1 MGFPKQQAI
10 AAYYRCHKNIES
22 AMNHLLGMPET
33 DMGESL
39 DTPLTPSIQPL
50 TLAMTPGP
58 APQESTRGMSSVQ
71 ILASNGELHPSYKRI
86 KMS

>member
-1 MGFPKQQAI
+1 MGFPKQRAI
-10 AAYYRCHKNIES
+10 EAYYGCDKNFES
-22 AMNHLLGMPET
+22 AINRLLGMSET
-33 DMGESL
+33 DMGENL
-39 DTPLTPSIQPL
+39 DPPLTPSIQPL

-71 ILASNGELHPSYKRI
+71 ILVSNGELHPSYKRI